1 MVMQRISN
9 VYTSRLHLR
18 LHYRARETIGLLQCE
33 TPGFIILFCPT
44 YGRLT
49 ARPKSSRLHGV
60 GSDGAACLPEQS
72 ERCWWTEGTLNCS
85 MVLLVTT
92 GHYRHCNWPVEKA
105 SPGMCPCKCGHFEH
119 LLWTNACKQFAF
131 FMCFWFKR
139 FCPWCQIFT
148 VLML

>member
-1 MVMQRISN
+1 VLTIQHLPEINSTYSVSKKSATLTWLQYCQFLIDLLNSFTAAKSTKFPTKPTLGYLLMVMQRISN

-72 ERCWWTEGTLNCS
+72 ERC
-85 MVLLVTT
+85 
-92 GHYRHCNWPVEKA
+92 
-105 SPGMCPCKCGHFEH
+105 
-119 LLWTNACKQFAF
+119 
-131 FMCFWFKR
+131 
-139 FCPWCQIFT
+139 
-148 VLML
+148 